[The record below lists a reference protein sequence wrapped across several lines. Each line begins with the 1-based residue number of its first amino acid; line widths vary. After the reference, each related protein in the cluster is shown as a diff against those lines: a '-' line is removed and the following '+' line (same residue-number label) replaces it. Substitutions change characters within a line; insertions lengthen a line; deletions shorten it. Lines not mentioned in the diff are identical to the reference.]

1 VALAEKIIKPNVCYW
16 ETTLP
21 NVDWHKYRSKE
32 YWEYRKNWSELPRKQ
47 ITTPFPIHIDIETT
61 TVCNLL
67 CPMCPRTIQ
76 IENGTFPDIGTM
88 SMEMYKRIIDEGS
101 KNGLCSVKLMS
112 LGEPLL
118 DEYIV
123 ERIKYAKEHGMLEI
137 MFNTNATT
145 LTEEMS
151 HQILEAG
158 LDSVFFSVD
167 GLKEQYDKI
176 RIGAHYETTIKNI
189 TNFMKIKNEGDYK
202 HVQTR
207 VGMVVLPGTEKIID
221 EYTKFWLPKVGIVG
235 FSEWVEY
242 ARGKDVKDDYDP
254 NFACP
259 QPFQR
264 MFVLQ
269 DGICVPCCND
279 QEREYIIGDF
289 NKNSIKEIWNGKRAS
304 ALRQSMIDGNWYN
317 FKICKQCHFP
327 RAKKGS

>member
-1 VALAEKIIKPNVCYW
+1 
-16 ETTLP
+16 
-21 NVDWHKYRSKE
+21 
-32 YWEYRKNWSELPRKQ
+32 
-47 ITTPFPIHIDIETT
+47 
-61 TVCNLL
+61 
-67 CPMCPRTIQ
+67 
-76 IENGTFPDIGTM
+76 
-88 SMEMYKRIIDEGS
+88 
-101 KNGLCSVKLMS
+101 
-112 LGEPLL
+112 
-118 DEYIV
+118 
-123 ERIKYAKEHGMLEI
+123 

-151 HQILEAG
+151 HRILEAG
-158 LDSVFFSVD
+158 LDSIFFSVD

-189 TNFMKIKNEGDYK
+189 TNFMRIKNEGDYK

-207 VGMVVLPGTEKIID
+207 VGMVILPGTEKIID